1 MRRTARTSCSL
12 LACGAWTALLL
23 VAQSLL
29 AQSLPAAEPKTWD
42 LAGRGQW
49 AEVRQPQPTA
59 TQPVANAELDKA
71 EQLLAADN
79 PSRAQDVLLD
89 WIRVPQNRLAPD
101 RDRALF
107 LLADAYYRKDERI
120 TAFYH
125 LDELLDFYPESR
137 FFSPALEKQFR
148 IADEFLKGHKRK
160 LLGFRVLS
168 AEDEAIDMLF
178 RIQERA
184 PGSPLAERALRRTAD
199 HYFATSQF
207 ELAGD
212 AYAAYARSYPRSPQI
227 GRVRLQQ
234 AFSSFARFH
243 GTRFDSTPL
252 IDARAQF
259 EDVKVRYP
267 DLAEQANVQKFI
279 DTINQTLARKLLGTA
294 DYYSRTS
301 KPKAAAYTL
310 LTLMATYPRTPAAD
324 QARADLQRLPKWA
337 VEQAG
342 QVKAS
347 EPATRPIGPETPAEL
362 RTVPR

>member
-1 MRRTARTSCSL
+1 MRRTARTFWTV
-12 LACGAWTALLL
+12 LACGAWTALLPAAAPL
-23 VAQSLL
+23 S
-29 AQSLPAAEPKTWD
+29 AAEPKTWD
-42 LAGRGQW
+42 LAGRGRW
-49 AEVRQPQPTA
+49 AEVPRAAGTS
-59 TQPVANAELDKA
+59 QPVANATLDRA
-71 EQLLAADN
+71 EQLLASGEA
-79 PSRAQDVLLD
+79 SRAQDVLLD
-89 WIRVPQNRLAPD
+89 WVKAPANRLAPD

-107 LLADAYYRKDERI
+107 LLADAYYRRDERI

-125 LDELLDFYPESR
+125 LDELLDFHPESR
-137 FFSPALEKQFR
+137 FFTPALEKQFR
-148 IADEFLKGHKRK
+148 IADEFLRGHKRK
-160 LLGFRVLS
+160 LLWFRVLS

-207 ELAGD
+207 DLAGD
-212 AYAAYARSYPRSPQI
+212 AYAAYARSYPRSPDV

-234 AFSSFARFH
+234 AFSSLAQFRGA
-243 GTRFDSTPL
+243 RFDSTPL
-252 IDARAQF
+252 IDARTQF
-259 EDVKVRYP
+259 EDIKARYP

-279 DTINQTLARKLLGTA
+279 DTINQTLARKLLTTA
-294 DYYSRTS
+294 DLYRRTG

-310 LTLMATYPRTPAAD
+310 LTLTATYPRTPAAD

-347 EPATRPIGPETPAEL
+347 EATTRPIGPETPAEL
-362 RTVPR
+362 RPTPR